1 MPNECL
7 FGRLTGDM
15 AVRAPTPA
23 GVARR
28 ERILE
33 EAARLFGRRGYHA
46 TSMRDIGEA
55 TGLLA
60 GSLYA
65 HIASKEDLLYEVVV
79 QAANQFLGV
88 VEDIRAEPV
97 SPEERLRKAMRAH
110 VAVVAD
116 NLDAAWAF
124 HHEWKALTGERR
136 DEVRRLR
143 RRYEGLWDDIVRDLP
158 GAADPRF
165 ARLLVLSAANWT
177 YTWYRPDGPL
187 SPEEVADR
195 FTDLLLAGLGT
206 KEESS

>member
-1 MPNECL
+1 
-7 FGRLTGDM
+7 M

-65 HIASKEDLLYEVVV
+65 HIASKEDLLYEIVV
-79 QAANQFLGV
+79 QAGTDFIARLEE
-88 VEDIRAEPV
+88 VEASERA
-97 SPEERLRKAMRAH
+97 PEERLRMAMRAH
-110 VAVVAD
+110 VSVLAGNV
-116 NLDAAWAF
+116 DAAWVF

-136 DEVRRLR
+136 DEVRGLR
-143 RRYEGLWDDIVRDLP
+143 RRYESLWDGIVADLP
-158 GAADPRF
+158 GATDRRF

-177 YTWYRPDGPL
+177 YTWYRPEGPL
-187 SPEEVADR
+187 TPEEVADR
-195 FTDLLLAGLGT
+195 FTDLLLAGLGA
-206 KEESS
+206 KEERS

>member
-1 MPNECL
+1 
-7 FGRLTGDM
+7 M
-15 AVRAPTPA
+15 AVRPATRA

-65 HIASKEDLLYEVVV
+65 HIASKEDLLYEI
-79 QAANQFLGV
+79 V
-88 VEDIRAEPV
+88 VEAGSEFIARLEEVETTDAG
-97 SPEERLRKAMRAH
+97 PEGRLRLAMRAH
-110 VAVVAD
+110 IAVLAGNV
-116 NLDAAWAF
+116 DAAWVF

-136 DEVRRLR
+136 EEVRRLR
-143 RRYEGLWDDIVRDLP
+143 RRYEALWDRIVADLP
-158 GAADPRF
+158 GAADKRF

-177 YTWYRPDGPL
+177 YTWYRPEGPL

-195 FTDLLLAGLGT
+195 FTDLLLAGLGA
-206 KEESS
+206 KEERT

>member
-1 MPNECL
+1 M
-7 FGRLTGDM
+7 
-15 AVRAPTPA
+15 
-23 GVARR
+23 ARR

-65 HIASKEDLLYEVVV
+65 HIESKEDLLYEVVV
-79 QAANQFLGV
+79 QAANQFLGGM
-88 VEDIRAEPV
+88 EALRAETLP
-97 SPEERLRKAMRAH
+97 PDARLRKAMRTH
-110 VAVVAD
+110 VGVVAR
-116 NLDAAWAF
+116 NLDEAWVF
-124 HHEWKALTGERR
+124 HREWKSLTGERLA
-136 DEVRRLR
+136 EVRRLR
-143 RRYEGLWDDIVRDLP
+143 RRYEGLWEEIVRDLP

-177 YTWYRPDGPL
+177 YTWYRPEGPL

-206 KEESS
+206 KEVTA

>member
-1 MPNECL
+1 
-7 FGRLTGDM
+7 M
-15 AVRAPTPA
+15 AVRAPTRA

-65 HIASKEDLLYEVVV
+65 HIASKEDLLYEIVV
-79 QAANQFLGV
+79 QAGNEFIARLEA
-88 VEDIRAEPV
+88 VEAAER
-97 SPEERLRKAMRAH
+97 SAEERLRLAMRAH
-110 VAVVAD
+110 VSVLAENV
-116 NLDAAWAF
+116 DAAWVF
-124 HHEWKALTGERR
+124 HHEWKALTGDRR
-136 DEVRRLR
+136 EEVRRLR
-143 RRYEGLWDDIVRDLP
+143 RRYEALWDRIVAGLP
-158 GAADPRF
+158 GAADRRF

-177 YTWYRPDGPL
+177 YSWYRPEGPL
-187 SPEEVADR
+187 TPEEVADR

-206 KEESS
+206 KEERS

>member
-1 MPNECL
+1 
-7 FGRLTGDM
+7 M
-15 AVRAPTPA
+15 AVRTSAQT
-23 GVARR
+23 RR
-28 ERILE
+28 DQILE

-46 TSMRDIGEA
+46 TSMRDIGQA

-65 HIASKEDLLYEVVV
+65 HISSKEDLLHRIVLE
-79 QAANQFLGV
+79 AAHTFLDGL
-88 VEDIRAEPV
+88 EAIRAEDLT
-97 SPEERLRKAMRAH
+97 PEDRLRKAMRAH
-110 VAVVAD
+110 VAVVAS
-116 NLDAAWAF
+116 NVDAAWVF

-136 DEVRRLR
+136 EEIRRLR
-143 RRYEGLWDDIVRDLP
+143 RRYERLWDEIVRDLP

-187 SPEEVADR
+187 SPDEVADR

-206 KEESS
+206 REEER